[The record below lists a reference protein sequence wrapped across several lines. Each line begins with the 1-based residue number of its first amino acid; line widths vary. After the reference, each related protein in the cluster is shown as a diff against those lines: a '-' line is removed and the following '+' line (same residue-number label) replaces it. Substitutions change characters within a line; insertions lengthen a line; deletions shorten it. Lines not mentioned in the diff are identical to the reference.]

1 MFQSFNQN
9 HPRLEKARPRVVGTI
24 GTRGKRR
31 RGCPLELIG
40 NCLWPWVRHPARRA
54 KNGLLREGSVLAV
67 HSRLKLTRPPLPS
80 EHLATART
88 SNAEGREAMMA
99 PFVYMICW
107 LDRTSP
113 PMISVRPYLSTC
125 GVRHGTMPTPEQPRY
140 RLQQQE
146 ACWWFAGAGHRRS
159 A

>member
-1 MFQSFNQN
+1 
-9 HPRLEKARPRVVGTI
+9 
-24 GTRGKRR
+24 
-31 RGCPLELIG
+31 
-40 NCLWPWVRHPARRA
+40 
-54 KNGLLREGSVLAV
+54 
-67 HSRLKLTRPPLPS
+67 
-80 EHLATART
+80 
-88 SNAEGREAMMA
+88 MMA